1 MTTQNRRL
9 WAVLFVCL
17 AVGAL
22 ILVAAALPILE
33 FRPGQS
39 FAIEPTAE
47 AKAPL
52 LQRPWPDLDAMPY
65 QIILGL
71 ILMAGTVATIVGAI
85 VSPEMR
91 KKLLRLLPVL
101 LILVLLLLRRLE
113 PGAVPLEAPPA
124 ALPAAA
130 QSPGPQAPL
139 AVFDASP
146 PSWLLWATGTGI
158 ALIVLLAVAV
168 PVWLLWPTERR
179 APGPLQELAGQ
190 AQSAVEA
197 LEAGADLKDTIL
209 QCYFEMARTVS
220 RARGIDREV
229 AITPR
234 EFEQQLVNAGLPRQ
248 PVRRLTRLF
257 EQVRDGARAGDRDEE
272 QEAIACLAAIAQ
284 ACVGNSQ

>member
-65 QIILGL
+65 RIILGL

-113 PGAVPLEAPPA
+113 PSAVPLEPPPA

-146 PSWLLWATGTGI
+146 PSWLLWATGCPVKPKRTCPRI
-158 ALIVLLAVAV
+158 RFMTKATPTSAMAPESRWACRKRTKSRMAPMVQNRLLCARK
-168 PVWLLWPTERR
+168 PMRR
-179 APGPLQELAGQ
+179 PATSDKRRGACMEPGPLTL
-190 AQSAVEA
+190 
-197 LEAGADLKDTIL
+197 
-209 QCYFEMARTVS
+209 
-220 RARGIDREV
+220 
-229 AITPR
+229 
-234 EFEQQLVNAGLPRQ
+234 
-248 PVRRLTRLF
+248 
-257 EQVRDGARAGDRDEE
+257 
-272 QEAIACLAAIAQ
+272 
-284 ACVGNSQ
+284 